1 MITKYSYTYN
11 IWRMASYKNVLLS
24 SHLFWLHRQ
33 FFPQQVL
40 HMCTALRGY
49 NICHIYSM
57 VIIVILLLLVRVSLT
72 QIPLYVVQVCSI
84 GFLLGHMQPKWR
96 ITIYFQICRKAG
108 KYIQLH
114 HMTSPQIKHFSLNV
128 MKYIYIVYN
137 NLLHQLDE
145 L

>member
-1 MITKYSYTYN
+1 MITKYN
-11 IWRMASYKNVLLS
+11 IQRMASYKNVLLS

-57 VIIVILLLLVRVSLT
+57 VMIVILLLLVRVSLT
-72 QIPLYVVQVCSI
+72 QIPSYVVQAFWQDICNQNGKSQYIFKYVAMQENGYSQI
-84 GFLLGHMQPKWR
+84 GNPRFKPLFL
-96 ITIYFQICRKAG
+96 F
-108 KYIQLH
+108 
-114 HMTSPQIKHFSLNV
+114 
-128 MKYIYIVYN
+128 MKYIYIVYDT
-137 NLLHQLDE
+137 LLHQLDK